1 MRSGAILRFSGIVGE
16 SSEVNCGIRW
26 VKRKDLWTVS
36 IGSLWQ
42 EQVSDSKCAVQV
54 ATGCH
59 LYILIWGCV
68 HDAKLMRN
76 QWNQGQVLAALSLD
90 MIWSKCTKICKY
102 SIYVYILDLFNSI
115 FVYQEICQCER
126 LRSQH
131 VQSSLPWSC
140 CCSSLTSLATWNDG
154 NSHGIGRE
162 MCSWSHEMRVQHDN
176 TWQDLDQVHHGLKGK
191 YSGKPNED

>member
-1 MRSGAILRFSGIVGE
+1 MCCSSSYRMPLIYTYMRMPPWCQAYAESMESRSSISGTFSWHDLKQMHKNLQVQYICIYIRFIE
-16 SSEVNCGIRW
+16 FNICIY
-26 VKRKDLWTVS
+26 
-36 IGSLWQ
+36 
-42 EQVSDSKCAVQV
+42 QV
-54 ATGCH
+54 
-59 LYILIWGCV
+59 
-68 HDAKLMRN
+68 
-76 QWNQGQVLAALSLD
+76 
-90 MIWSKCTKICKY
+90 
-102 SIYVYILDLFNSI
+102 
-115 FVYQEICQCER
+115 ICQCER